1 MENLYTRQQLAYKVK
16 YLNDNVSHCEWVVFD
31 FDETFVHFAAV
42 VVVVAA
48 GNVAVGGDGVAVV
61 VDGDG
66 GGAEI
71 GTDATV
77 AGAG

>member
-42 VVVVAA
+42 VVAA